1 MATQETNTD
10 RTALGQRP
18 MSRKE
23 FLAGAGALVVGF
35 SMLGTL
41 LGQTVSAASPASA
54 KGGTAV
60 PLPPD
65 LATTPTVDSWLKVDR
80 TGAVT
85 VLSGKVDLGQGIGI
99 ALEQI
104 VADELY
110 VPLSQVSIIMGDTAL
125 TPNEGYTAG
134 STSIAIGGMS
144 LRWAAAAARQKLLE
158 LASAKFNVPAS
169 SLKIANGVIT
179 APGGKSV
186 TYGTLIGGKKFDVTV
201 TAEPPLKP
209 YQDYTIVGTSQPRLT
224 IPAIATASE
233 GVYVQNLRLPGM
245 LYARVLFPPSPGAEL
260 LSLDESVALKVPGVV
275 KVVRNGSFVGVIAKD
290 EWGAISGMTA
300 LQGVA
305 KWGQTNV
312 FPDAADIP
320 TYLQSALHSDVKEV
334 VTGSVEDALRTAH
347 KRVDAV
353 YTVPYLSHGSIGPS
367 AAIGLLDT
375 DGNYTIWTHTQGPF
389 PDQSAISYMLGVPTT
404 KVRVI
409 HVDGAGCYGHNGA
422 DDAAAD
428 AALLAQAMPGHPIS
442 VQWMRDNEFQW
453 EPYGTAMVLRLQ
465 GGLDAK
471 GNITAW
477 NQDIWGGTFSTRP
490 GPPGWLLPGWYL
502 AQPQLPGPPALVGTD
517 RNEIPYYQ
525 PVANQRI
532 YCHYVVDSPLR
543 VSAHRTLGAFRNEF
557 AIESFM
563 DELAYASGQDPLA
576 FRLRNLNDPRAT
588 AVLQTAARKAGW
600 VQHTK
605 PSGRGLGVA
614 FTRYEDAGAYVGMVA
629 DVTVDRSS
637 GTIRVNRIT
646 VAADVGQIINPNGL
660 RNQAEGG
667 AIQATSW
674 TLKEEVTWNRQA
686 IASVD
691 WVTYPILTFP
701 EVPMVDVTAID
712 HPEYPPAGFGEAAA
726 VPTGAAIANAVFDA
740 TGARLRDLPLK
751 PEKVK
756 AALA

>member
-1 MATQETNTD
+1 MASSERPD
-10 RTALGQRP
+10 RPIWERP
-18 MSRKE
+18 LSRKE
-23 FLAGAGALVVGF
+23 FLAGSGALVVGF

-41 LGQTVSAASPASA
+41 LGQAAGAASPSASTPA
-54 KGGTAV
+54 GT

-80 TGAVT
+80 AGQVT

-110 VPLSQVSIIMGDTAL
+110 VPLKNVSIVMGDTAL

-158 LASAKFNVPAS
+158 LAGAKFRVPVS
-169 SLKIANGVIT
+169 QLKIQDGTIT
-179 APGGKSV
+179 APGGQKV
-186 TYGTLIGGKKFDVTV
+186 TYGALIGGGKFGVTV
-201 TAEPPLKP
+201 TTEPPLKP
-209 YQDYTIVGTSQPRLT
+209 YKDYTIVGTSQPRLT

-233 GVYVQNLRLPGM
+233 PVYVQNLRLPNM
-245 LYARVLFPPSPGAEL
+245 LYARILFPPSPGAEL
-260 LSLDESVALKVPGVV
+260 LSLDPSVAEKLPDVV

-290 EWGAISGMTA
+290 EWAAISGMTA

-305 KWGQTNV
+305 TWGQTNV

-320 TYLQSALHSDVKEV
+320 TYLQTASHSDVKEL
-334 VTGSVEDALRTAH
+334 VTGSVETGLRNAH

-367 AAIGLLDT
+367 AAVGLLDKS
-375 DGNYTIWTHTQGPF
+375 GNYTIWTHTQGPF

-465 GGLDAK
+465 GGLNRQGD
-471 GNITAW
+471 ISAW

-502 AQPQLPGPPALVGTD
+502 ADPQLPGPPALIGTD
-517 RNEIPYYQ
+517 RNEIPYYK
-525 PVANQRI
+525 PVADQRI
-532 YCHYVVDSPLR
+532 YCHYVEKSPLR

-576 FRLRNLNDPRAT
+576 FRLRNLNDPRAS
-588 AVLQTAARKAGW
+588 AVLRTAAQKAGW
-600 VQHTK
+600 VSHTK

-629 DVTVDRSS
+629 DVSVDRSS
-637 GTIRVNRIT
+637 GVIHVNRI
-646 VAADVGQIINPNGL
+646 VVVADVGQIINPNGL

-686 IASVD
+686 ITSVD

-701 EVPMVDVTAID
+701 EVPTVDVTALD
-712 HPEYPPAGFGEAAA
+712 HPEYPPVGFGEAAA

-740 TGARLRDLPLK
+740 IGVRLRDLPLK
-751 PEKVK
+751 PERVL